1 MDPFA
6 VEVGTDGMATVV
18 FAVGDALGGA
28 PGTSGQPVPV
38 LEPGRE
44 SRMGLASA
52 ITGTARHHAV
62 NNSW

>member
-38 LEPGRE
+38 LEPQ

-52 ITGTARHHAV
+52 VTGTARHHAV